1 MSGGIFSFQSEDWRE
16 HLSQWDGKDP
26 GICEVVQKAVRRQAS
41 VEWFQALVDKF
52 GVDRIRTECRRDANI
67 LCEVFSS
74 VRTKTTRLVLYD
86 IFDEERFILPMFS
99 KVNELSLF
107 RNPWTEEIFSVLSRA
122 TGEQS
127 AETLQ
132 ILFLRCFPEFLMSCN
147 VSGDLEDTLSAWDA
161 TFYPMRI
168 QGSVFRSLFQESTE
182 AFMMGCMVFTD
193 DAACPLPPLRRS
205 DPDYAL
211 RYGTAFYCGRWE
223 CLVDPAPDEPIL
235 LHLAQVMALRT
246 YLPPPR
252 STVLSDSDD
261 DMLAEELHLKEHMLP
276 VIQNKAVRSFA
287 RWIAFN
293 FMNSSKVPF
302 LFLRIPIERCLH
314 KKIPFALEKLKT
326 KDLAEFLFHES
337 APGIRCDQAEDAAIR
352 ILATRDDVQRGLTYA
367 LQRRPVKYYRPFEEQ
382 FTNKLLRS
390 AIPVEKN
397 RLFRKWFLE
406 YTVESVVPIYYL
418 SSDFTVTDPVAWVCT
433 KLLDL
438 DVCLC
443 ESSKG
448 IEHSLEFYCNE
459 GYEPPK
465 QVHPTKRRISV
476 PFNVLFDHS
485 FRTPQ
490 FRPPL
495 EQFLKSSANPAHTVY
510 ALVEFEKELLRSIKH
525 QMVCLALLGQTT
537 CVLQAVLPSDVARH
551 IVSFVPKEPDL
562 LSFSEGDVDIFLKIK
577 GVSDSSDCKTESST
591 DNSWHYTS
599 DEGY

>member
-86 IFDEERFILPMFS
+86 IFDEERFIVPMFS

-182 AFMMGCMVFTD
+182 AFMMGCMVFVD
-193 DAACPLPPLRRS
+193 DAACPLPPVRRS

-261 DMLAEELHLKEHMLP
+261 DMLAEELHLKEHMGSSSLLSGLPTPDPEDMLLEEDRPPLHRTIPLP

-287 RWIAFN
+287 RWIASN

-302 LFLRIPIERCLH
+302 LFLRIPIERYLH
-314 KKIPFALEKLKT
+314 EKIPFALEKLKT

-337 APGIRCDQAEDAAIR
+337 APGIRCDKAEDAAIR

-367 LQRRPVKYYRPFEEQ
+367 LQRRPRQ
-382 FTNKLLRS
+382 ILS
-390 AIPVEKN
+390 
-397 RLFRKWFLE
+397 
-406 YTVESVVPIYYL
+406 PI
-418 SSDFTVTDPVAWVCT
+418 
-433 KLLDL
+433 
-438 DVCLC
+438 
-443 ESSKG
+443 
-448 IEHSLEFYCNE
+448 
-459 GYEPPK
+459 
-465 QVHPTKRRISV
+465 
-476 PFNVLFDHS
+476 
-485 FRTPQ
+485 
-490 FRPPL
+490 
-495 EQFLKSSANPAHTVY
+495 
-510 ALVEFEKELLRSIKH
+510 
-525 QMVCLALLGQTT
+525 
-537 CVLQAVLPSDVARH
+537 
-551 IVSFVPKEPDL
+551 
-562 LSFSEGDVDIFLKIK
+562 
-577 GVSDSSDCKTESST
+577 
-591 DNSWHYTS
+591 
-599 DEGY
+599 